1 MGIWD
6 QNFQDNMRV
15 LLLLGTLVEESV
27 VGKWDEGI
35 VDQLN
40 QDNKSVVVLL
50 EEEFVEAMEGK
61 NTLDPKN
68 QDSRLVVDK
77 VEVGMMVA
85 VVEILGILD
94 QLTQNNTLVVV
105 R

>member
-1 MGIWD
+1 
-6 QNFQDNMRV
+6 MRV

>member
-94 QLTQNNTLVVV
+94 QLTQNNTLVAV